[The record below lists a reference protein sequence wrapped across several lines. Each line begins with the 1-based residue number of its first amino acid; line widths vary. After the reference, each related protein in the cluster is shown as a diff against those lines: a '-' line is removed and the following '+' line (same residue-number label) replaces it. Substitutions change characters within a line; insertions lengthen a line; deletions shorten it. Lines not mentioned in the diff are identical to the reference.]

1 MRAVPFTLSTRG
13 GVQLFA
19 GRLAL
24 ASSFVE
30 QVQAVADV
38 TDNRTV
44 RYAALAA
51 VRGREKDARQLITSA
66 TRDFAAS
73 GEGMGLSL
81 ARRATALRNG
91 LGRYQEAFA
100 AASEALQQDP
110 PSCGSPH
117 GPRSS

>member
-1 MRAVPFTLSTRG
+1 M
-13 GVQLFA
+13 FA

-24 ASSFVE
+24 ASSLVE

-44 RYAALAA
+44 RYAALAVAA

-73 GEGMGLSL
+73 GEGMGLGL
-81 ARRATALRNG
+81 ARWATAVLRNG

-100 AASEALQQDP
+100 AASEELQQDP

>member
-1 MRAVPFTLSTRG
+1 VCPSEMSTAWPGSGSWTWACPRTSMRAVPFTLSTRG

-38 TDNRTV
+38 DDNRTV
-44 RYAALAA
+44 RYAVLAVAA

-73 GEGMGLSL
+73 GEGMGLGL
-81 ARRATALRNG
+81 ARRPLR
-91 LGRYQEAFA
+91 FA
-100 AASEALQQDP
+100 
-110 PSCGSPH
+110 
-117 GPRSS
+117 

>member
-1 MRAVPFTLSTRG
+1 MSTAWPGSGSWTWACPRTSIRAVPFTPSTRG

-44 RYAALAA
+44 RYTALAVPA
-51 VRGREKDARQLITSA
+51 VRRREKDARQLITSA

-73 GEGMGLSL
+73 GEGMGL
-81 ARRATALRNG
+81 G
-91 LGRYQEAFA
+91 LE
-100 AASEALQQDP
+100 
-110 PSCGSPH
+110 
-117 GPRSS
+117 